1 MLERESDEGN
11 VEYKLKLLRPS
22 AQRFEQLVTQ
32 LKFRLEEGG
41 GEALYEIGVAD
52 DGRAQVGA
60 RPSARERV
68 RRCRAWANA
77 PRAGPRA
84 HRRAPR
90 AAPPSSPLLAGPV
103 R

>member
-1 MLERESDEGN
+1 MVEREQVVLERENDEGN
-11 VEYKLKLLRPS
+11 VEYKLKLLKPS

-60 RPSARERV
+60 ARP
-68 RRCRAWANA
+68 
-77 PRAGPRA
+77 P
-84 HRRAPR
+84 
-90 AAPPSSPLLAGPV
+90 AACQC
-103 R
+103 